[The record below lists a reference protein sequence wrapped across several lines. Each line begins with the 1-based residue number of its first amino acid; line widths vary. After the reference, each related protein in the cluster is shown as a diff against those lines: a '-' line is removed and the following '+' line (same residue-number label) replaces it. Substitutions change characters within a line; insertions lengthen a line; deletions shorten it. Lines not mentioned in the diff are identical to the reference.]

1 MLAFRVTYSRYGD
14 LHDDVQQMANGG
26 LLVRVRDLE
35 GIERDAPALLELVLP
50 DGATVTSNVTVLQV
64 LAGHGIAVTVGPEL
78 AAQLRGRVGKDSGTA
93 AAKHER
99 VAEPEPARPAKPEAL
114 SKAEKIQLALHG
126 NRDQRMAILRDHDR
140 SLHPFV
146 FKNPQINADDVLAIA
161 KSATLSGELAKLI
174 GERREWLQK
183 PQIALALAR
192 NPRTPPDL
200 AVRALDYVP
209 LDALRQFA
217 KGVGALPHVAQAARK
232 KVIK

>member
-1 MLAFRVTYSRYGD
+1 V
-14 LHDDVQQMANGG
+14 
-26 LLVRVRDLE
+26 
-35 GIERDAPALLELVLP
+35 I
-50 DGATVTSNVTVLQV
+50 
-64 LAGHGIAVTVGPEL
+64 
-78 AAQLRGRVGKDSGTA
+78 AQLRGRAGKDSGTA

-99 VAEPEPARPAKPEAL
+99 LDEPARAAKPDVM

-140 SLHPFV
+140 SLHSFV

-192 NPRTPPDL
+192 NPKTPPDL
-200 AVRALDYVP
+200 AIRALDYVP
-209 LDALRQFA
+209 VDALRQMA

>member
-1 MLAFRVTYSRYGD
+1 MLAFRVTYSRYRD

-26 LLVRVRDLE
+26 LLVRVRDLD
-35 GIERDAPALLELVLP
+35 GLERDAPVSLELVLP
-50 DGATVTSNVTVLQV
+50 DGATVATSGKILQV
-64 LAGHGIAVTVGPEL
+64 LAGHGVAVTIGADVV
-78 AAQLRGRVGKDSGTA
+78 AQLRGRAGKDSGTA

-99 VAEPEPARPAKPEAL
+99 VEEPAARGAPKPETL

-140 SLHPFV
+140 SLHAFV
-146 FKNPQINADDVLAIA
+146 LKNPQVNADDALTIA

-174 GERREWLQK
+174 SERREWFGK

-200 AVRALDYVP
+200 AVRALDHVP
-209 LDALRQFA
+209 VDALRQMA

>member
-1 MLAFRVTYSRYGD
+1 VEQSTGPLFFERRTLIVVDGP
-14 LHDDVQQMANGG
+14 DV
-26 LLVRVRDLE
+26 L
-35 GIERDAPALLELVLP
+35 
-50 DGATVTSNVTVLQV
+50 
-64 LAGHGIAVTVGPEL
+64 
-78 AAQLRGRVGKDSGTA
+78 AQLRGRGGKDSGTA
-93 AAKHER
+93 AARYER
-99 VAEPEPARPAKPEAL
+99 LDEPARPTKPDAM

-200 AVRALDYVP
+200 AIRALDYVP
-209 LDALRQFA
+209 VDALRQMA